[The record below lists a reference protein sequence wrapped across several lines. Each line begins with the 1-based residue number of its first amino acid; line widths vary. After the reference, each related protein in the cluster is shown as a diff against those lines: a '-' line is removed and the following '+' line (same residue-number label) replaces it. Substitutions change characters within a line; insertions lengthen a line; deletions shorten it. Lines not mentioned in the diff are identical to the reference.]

1 MICYRPLRSV
11 MVLLPALAM
20 LCACCA
26 AGQMGAA
33 AAQNAGGDSQI
44 INWQP
49 VNWQLVAWQPQD
61 AQTQQALPEA
71 PEPQQEKAEQEL
83 QQEQHQRVLGVIPN
97 FNTTNDKNAP
107 PLTPKQKINLA
118 FRTAIDPF
126 QFVAAGL
133 DAGLSQEEN
142 DFPGYGHGAQGYAK
156 RYGAAYTDGFNGTML
171 GNGVFPIL
179 LHEDPRYFRRG
190 TGSVTR
196 RFFYAVSTIF
206 WCRRDNGSW
215 GPNYANVMG
224 NLAAGGISNL
234 YYPSSDRGAAL
245 TFERAFTDAAEGV
258 FGAVMFEFWPD
269 VATRLHKKKNQSGTS
284 AGSN

>member
-1 MICYRPLRSV
+1 MIGYRPLRFAI
-11 MVLLPALAM
+11 VLLPALAM
-20 LCACCA
+20 LCACPA
-26 AGQMGAA
+26 AGQVGAA
-33 AAQNAGGDSQI
+33 AAQNAEGDPQLINSQI
-44 INWQP
+44 VNRQP
-49 VNWQLVAWQPQD
+49 VNWQAQE

-71 PEPQQEKAEQEL
+71 PEPQREKAEQVL
-83 QQEQHQRVLGVIPN
+83 QQEEHQRVMGVIPN
-97 FNTTNDKNAP
+97 FNSTNDKNAP
-107 PLTPKQKINLA
+107 PLTPKQKMNLA

-142 DFPGYGHGAQGYAK
+142 DFPGYGHGAEGYAK

-171 GNGVFPIL
+171 GNGVLPIL

-190 TGSVTR
+190 TGSVAR
-196 RFFYAVSTIF
+196 RLLYAVSTTF

-234 YYPSSDRGAAL
+234 YYPSADRGAGL

-269 VATRLHKKKNQSGTS
+269 VATRMHKKKNQSGTA